1 MVETLD
7 LTFIPA
13 NLCLNPFGFQNV
25 HIVLNLVSKYLK
37 HEYPELPVDR
47 YLGKTR
53 KTLPKHS
60 YHRCAILRVPLNYI
74 HLNYHFFFKY
84 LGSEKNYVNCRHHC
98 GRHCDNYYID

>member
-1 MVETLD
+1 MDHKHIFSKQTLSLVIQHSSQQMVETLD

-47 YLGKTR
+47 
-53 KTLPKHS
+53 
-60 YHRCAILRVPLNYI
+60 
-74 HLNYHFFFKY
+74 
-84 LGSEKNYVNCRHHC
+84 
-98 GRHCDNYYID
+98 